1 MAMTAVRVGEKEI
14 EVLTESE
21 FNSLMSRRGYGVKSG
36 NLQCEVPSSNQIIGT
51 TAGRL
56 GQELYT
62 HKNNR
67 RHLRMWCSSI
77 VMALGIS
84 LGVTYFSNNS
94 TYSVAKPAP
103 TSQIVSGTLV
113 VHSTTVAP
121 Q

>member
-1 MAMTAVRVGEKEI
+1 MTAVRVDEREI

-21 FNSLMSRRGYGVKSG
+21 FNSLMSRSGYGVNSL
-36 NLQCEVPSSNQIIGT
+36 NLQSEVPSSSQIIGA
-51 TAGRL
+51 TARRL
-56 GQELYT
+56 DQELYA

-67 RHLRMWCSSI
+67 RHLRIWCSSI

-84 LGVTYFSNNS
+84 LGVTYFANS
-94 TYSVAKPAP
+94 TTYSAAKPAP
-103 TSQIVSGTLV
+103 TSQIISGTLV

>member
-1 MAMTAVRVGEKEI
+1 MTAVRVDEREI

-21 FNSLMSRRGYGVKSG
+21 FNSLMSRSGDGVNSR
-36 NLQCEVPSSNQIIGT
+36 NFWSEVPSSSQIIGA
-51 TAGRL
+51 TASRL
-56 GQELYT
+56 NQELYI

-67 RHLRMWCSSI
+67 RHLRIWCSSI

-94 TYSVAKPAP
+94 TYSAAKAAP
-103 TSQIVSGTLV
+103 TSQVISGTLV
-113 VHSTTVAP
+113 VHSTTAAP